1 MDELG
6 KKLHESRLGTNKF
19 ALQKLCQK
27 KKKSTDFLRSSVALL
42 SFKIKKKKKEYAD
55 AENNMTL
62 KGCFGPTR
70 RPAPSFQI
78 DDPRSQ

>member
-1 MDELG
+1 MSHVLG
-6 KKLHESRLGTNKF
+6 QTSLHFKNDAK
-19 ALQKLCQK
+19 K